1 MNQWEIYEML
11 KGNKALSET
20 EILALEKEPAW
31 IFREAVI
38 EYLLLQLK
46 IRDREGRR

>member
-1 MNQWEIYEML
+1 MNQWEIYEAL
-11 KGNKALSET
+11 KGNRVLLES

-38 EYLLLQLK
+38 EYLLMKVRSNQ
-46 IRDREGRR
+46 GGCC